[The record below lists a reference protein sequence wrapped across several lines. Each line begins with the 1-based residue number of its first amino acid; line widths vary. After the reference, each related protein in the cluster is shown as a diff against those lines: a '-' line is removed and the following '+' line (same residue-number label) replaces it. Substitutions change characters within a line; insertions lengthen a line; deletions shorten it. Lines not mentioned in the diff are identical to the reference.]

1 MPEQN
6 GSTEHN
12 IADLTRVVGQL
23 ALSQKHLLTAQVVMS
38 EQLEK
43 VIAAQLRTEE
53 SLTTMADSL
62 ASFSSKTQE
71 RISDLAE
78 KTSDLSDRV
87 NALVSVVDSLIR
99 DRRPQ

>member
-1 MPEQN
+1 
-6 GSTEHN
+6 
-12 IADLTRVVGQL
+12 L
-23 ALSQKHLLTAQVVMS
+23 ALSQKHLLTAPVVMA

-43 VIAAQLRTEE
+43 VIAAQLRTQE

-71 RISDLAE
+71 RIL
-78 KTSDLSDRV
+78 DLSDRV
-87 NALVSVVDSLIR
+87 NALVSVVDSLVR